1 MDPPLNAEPTQPPPP
16 EVSIGEKR
24 PIENGGQ
31 GELGTQLNK
40 KPRLGPN
47 SEKDLRRVAEIVLAL
62 STMAKIRGGK
72 KPTEPE
78 IGLMGEARSKLV
90 ELCEGL
96 APKDIVGRDAIGAVI
111 EDLGLNAKLKEQRL
125 GFRGPKLTIAEK
137 FSQTKRKME
146 ESKKFSAQAQP
157 AAHPSLPLKTSLN
170 AAAETHGMPHNV
182 HMIPTSKPSHAPI
195 SSGGFPVSP
204 SLFHAST
211 ATPAPTQYQFPNN
224 DVRASMVSSGFP
236 SSHLGRDS
244 SSPNVPK
251 VERAQFRSDGGPNA
265 NVSSYAFQVQA
276 TSFANHPHP
285 PVNAPAWSVQA
296 QSAKSGPEHKVP
308 NYTPVKVDGSTGI
321 SMQQMTPV
329 AARNQN
335 TKPFVSQSASGNLP
349 VVHQPLQQMH
359 FVKTPSLSN
368 NHNEIAKVIQKL
380 LQPQLPDHPP
390 WIPPSRDYM
399 SKTLTCQSCQLT
411 INEVDNVLIC
421 DACERGYHIMCA
433 QSSNQRGIPRG
444 EWHCMR
450 CLSLSNGK
458 PLPPKYGRVMRSNIQ
473 VKVPSNTAGVQTSSE
488 NKLENL
494 DPKVNQPKIA
504 ANGSSVLQNTAG
516 IGGGG
521 SNHIESAPD
530 LRILTAKESQRKN
543 LVSSSKNMD
552 EKPLSGS
559 YPLSERSEEKC
570 SESKSDPPSEP
581 KETTES
587 SRVEDSES
595 IAESPAESKV
605 EHPAESKAEHP
616 AESKVEPPL
625 EPKETTES
633 SGVEERPSESKAE
646 PAAES
651 KAECPAESKAEP
663 PAEPKETTGSF
674 SVEEIPGS
682 KAEPPSESKVELPA
696 ESKTDPLAEPKET
709 TESSRVE
716 ERPSDSKAERPVE
729 PKETTE
735 SSRVEEIHFE
745 SKPEASAE
753 FSNKD
758 TDKSNHSQPPSNTQV
773 VDGAGL
779 PNSSEVPSM
788 IFHDQNSALED
799 PDASHSVG
807 NSGSSLRYDIKQN
820 DQSGAQA
827 NTCEISVVSGRSLE
841 HFGFFSDGLKAVKW
855 IGDAVQGGDEK
866 IYYHTCCIDGV
877 TYQLRDHALFQ
888 SSHGKLIPS
897 KLQSMWEDRKT
908 GSKWAIVN
916 RCYFPGDLPE
926 NVGRPSTP
934 ESNEVYESNHD
945 SNVMAGL
952 IRGPCEVL
960 SPAKFSVETERR
972 SQLGHEANNE
982 LQPLFLCKW
991 IYDEFKGVLEPVPE

>member
-1 MDPPLNAEPTQPPPP
+1 MDPPLNAQLTQPCPPAF
-16 EVSIGEKR
+16 SIGEKR
-24 PIENGGQ
+24 PIGNGGE
-31 GELGTQLNK
+31 GDLGTQLNK

-111 EDLGLNAKLKEQRL
+111 EDAGLNAMLKEQRL
-125 GFRGPKLTIAEK
+125 GFWGPKLTIAEK
-137 FSQTKRKME
+137 FLQTKRKME
-146 ESKKFSAQAQP
+146 ESKKFSALAQP
-157 AAHPSLPLKTSLN
+157 ATHPAHQFKKSFN
-170 AAAETHGMPHNV
+170 AAAETHGMPHTV

-195 SSGGFPVSP
+195 SSGGFPITP
-204 SLFHAST
+204 SLVHVST
-211 ATPAPTQYQFPNN
+211 ATPTPTQYQFPNN

-236 SSHLGRDS
+236 SIHLGRDS
-244 SSPNVPK
+244 TTPTVLR

-265 NVSSYAFQVQA
+265 NASSYASQVQA
-276 TSFANHPHP
+276 NSSSNHPLP
-285 PVNAPAWSVQA
+285 SVNAPAWSVQT

-308 NYTPVKVDGSTGI
+308 NHISVKVEGSTGM
-321 SMQQMTPV
+321 SMPQMTPV
-329 AARNQN
+329 AALNQN
-335 TKPFVSQSASGNLP
+335 TKPFVSQLASGNLP
-349 VVHQPLQQMH
+349 IVHQPLQQMD
-359 FVKTPSLSN
+359 FVKAHSLSN
-368 NHNEIAKVIQKL
+368 NHNEIAKIIQKL
-380 LQPQLPDHPP
+380 LQPQPPDHPT

-399 SKTLTCQSCQLT
+399 SKSLTCQSCQLT

-473 VKVPSNTAGVQTSSE
+473 VKDPSNTAGVQTSLE
-488 NKLENL
+488 NKLGTL
-494 DPKVNQPKIA
+494 DPKVNQPKTTA
-504 ANGSSVLQNTAG
+504 KGSSVLQNIAG
-516 IGGGG
+516 IGGGA
-521 SNHIESAPD
+521 SNHLESAPD
-530 LRILTAKESQRKN
+530 LKILNAKESQVKN
-543 LVSSSKNMD
+543 LTSSIKNMD

-559 YPLSERSEEKC
+559 YPSIERSEERC
-570 SESKSDPPSEP
+570 PESKSEPPAEPKEITRSSRVEERHSESIAEPPAESNVERPVEP
-581 KETTES
+581 KETTEF
-587 SRVEDSES
+587 
-595 IAESPAESKV
+595 
-605 EHPAESKAEHP
+605 
-616 AESKVEPPL
+616 
-625 EPKETTES
+625 

-646 PAAES
+646 PPAQSKAGPPTEPKEITESFRVEEIPSES
-651 KAECPAESKAEP
+651 KAELPPESKEDLP
-663 PAEPKETTGSF
+663 DK
-674 SVEEIPGS
+674 S
-682 KAEPPSESKVELPA
+682 KA
-696 ESKTDPLAEPKET
+696 DPHGEPKET

-716 ERPSDSKAERPVE
+716 ERPSDSKAEPPVE
-729 PKETTE
+729 PQETTE
-735 SSRVEEIHFE
+735 SCRVEEIRFE
-745 SKPEASAE
+745 SKAEPSAD
-753 FSNKD
+753 FFNKGV
-758 TDKSNHSQPPSNTQV
+758 DKSDHSQPPSNTQV
-773 VDGAGL
+773 VDCAGL
-779 PNSSEVPSM
+779 PNCSEIPSM
-788 IFHDQNSALED
+788 IFHDQNSALKN
-799 PDASHSVG
+799 PDTSHLVG
-807 NSGSSLRYDIKQN
+807 NSGSSLRYDIKQD

-827 NTCEISVVSGRSLE
+827 NTGESSVASGRALE
-841 HFGFFSDGLKAVKW
+841 HFRFCSDGLKVVEW
-855 IGDAVQGGDEK
+855 IGDVVQGGDEK
-866 IYYHTCCIDGV
+866 IYYHTCCIDEV

-945 SNVMAGL
+945 STVMAGL

-960 SPAKFSVETERR
+960 SPAKFSGETERR
-972 SQLGHEANNE
+972 SQLEQEANNE
-982 LQPLFLCKW
+982 LRPIFLCKW